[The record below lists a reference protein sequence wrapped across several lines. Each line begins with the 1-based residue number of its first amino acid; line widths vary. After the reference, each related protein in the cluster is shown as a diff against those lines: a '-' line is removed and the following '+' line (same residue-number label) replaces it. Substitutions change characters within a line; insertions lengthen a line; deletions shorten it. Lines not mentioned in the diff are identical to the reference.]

1 MLSLYRDALAIR
13 RRHPGMAGEEFRW
26 LPGPSGTL
34 VFARGEL
41 HCAVNLSEAQLPL
54 PENAS
59 ILLASSPVSGGRLAP
74 DSAAW
79 FEVPAD

>member
-1 MLSLYRDALAIR
+1 
-13 RRHPGMAGEEFRW
+13 
-26 LPGPSGTL
+26 